1 MKSEPTAKKSEWSIQ
16 GIPVAPGIAIGKAFV
31 LEGIHVKI
39 ERKNISKAEVD
50 DEIAKYHAAIAN
62 IKKQLASDISSTKR
76 RLGNENAQI
85 FDTHQLILDDPMLEA
100 DTINSI
106 RNDLRSAAFAF
117 YSVLEKYQS
126 QLAVT
131 DQEYFRDRAVDLRDI
146 RRRVVRSIQGEKTDF
161 LQSLEGAAI
170 IVAHDLAPSDTIALD
185 RHKIQGFATDLGGK
199 TSHSAILARSF
210 QVPSCVGLQFLTKYV
225 ESGDRIILDGI
236 KGLVILNPSQKTLKI
251 YHEKRKKIDEMKFEL
266 SKLKD
271 LPAQTIDGKDIEL
284 AANIEFTD
292 ESSSV
297 ATYGGRGIGLY
308 RSDYLY
314 LARNDLP
321 GEEEQFL
328 EYKKIAEQMK
338 PWAVII
344 RTLDVGGDKE
354 PQNIHIAHEENP
366 FLGYRAIRICLREPE
381 IFLPQLKA
389 ILRASAFG
397 NVKLLFPMI
406 SSMAEL
412 YAAKEMLNQA
422 KKELIKKNI
431 SFNKNIEIGAM
442 IEVPAAAF
450 ITDKISD
457 EVDFLSIGTN
467 DLIQYMLAV
476 DRGNEQV
483 AYLYNDLHPAI
494 IRVIKE
500 IISAAHEKGTWVGMC
515 GEMASN
521 PLTTLILIGLGID
534 ELSVSPMLL
543 PEIKKIIRAADF
555 KEAAKL
561 AEKALSFSTAVEVE
575 KYMLRYM
582 QRKFKDL
589 IF

>member
-1 MKSEPTAKKSEWSIQ
+1 MKNRPADPKSEWSIQ
-16 GIPVAPGIAIGKAFV
+16 GIPVASGIAIGKAFV
-31 LEGIHVKI
+31 LEGVHVKI
-39 ERKNISKAEVD
+39 ETKNISASQVES
-50 DEIAKYHAAIAN
+50 EIAKYHEAIAN
-62 IKKQLASDISSTKR
+62 IKKQLASDISATKR
-76 RLGNENAQI
+76 RLGEENAQI
-85 FDTHQLILDDPMLEA
+85 FDTHQLILDDPMLEE
-100 DTINSI
+100 DTINAI

-117 YSVLEKYQS
+117 YCVLEKFQS

-146 RRRVVRSIQGEKTDF
+146 RRRVVRSIQGDKTDF

-185 RHKIQGFATDLGGK
+185 RHKIMGFATDLGGK

-210 QVPSCVGLQFLTKYV
+210 QVPSCVGLRYLTKYI
-225 ESGDRIILDGI
+225 ESGDRIILDGV
-236 KGLVILNPSQKTLKI
+236 KGMVIVNPLPETLEK
-251 YHEKRKKIDEMKFEL
+251 YHKKRKKVDEIKFQL
-266 SKLKD
+266 SKLKE
-271 LPAQTIDGKDIEL
+271 LPAQTLDGKDIEL

-292 ESSSV
+292 EASSV
-297 ATYGGRGIGLY
+297 TTYGGRGIGLF

-321 GEEEQFL
+321 GEEEQFR
-328 EYKKIAEQMK
+328 EYRKVAEQMK
-338 PWAVII
+338 PWPVII

-354 PQNIHIAHEENP
+354 PRNIHIASEENP
-366 FLGYRAIRICLREPE
+366 FLGYRAIRICLQEPD
-381 IFLPQLKA
+381 IFMPQLKA
-389 ILRASAFG
+389 ILRASVYG

-406 SSMAEL
+406 SNMAEL
-412 YAAKEMLNQA
+412 YKAKAMLKDAKE
-422 KKELIKKNI
+422 ELVKKNI

-442 IEVPAAAF
+442 IEVPAAAL

-476 DRGNEQV
+476 DRGNERV
-483 AYLYNDLHPAI
+483 AYLYSDLHPAV
-494 IRVIKE
+494 IRMIKE
-500 IISAAHEKGTWVGMC
+500 IIAAAHEKGTWVGMC
-515 GEMASN
+515 GEMAGN
-521 PLTTLILIGLGID
+521 PLATLILIGLGID

-543 PEIKKIIRAADF
+543 PEIKNIIRATDY

-561 AEKALSFSTAVEVE
+561 AEKALSFSTAAEVE
-575 KYMLRYM
+575 KFMLRFM